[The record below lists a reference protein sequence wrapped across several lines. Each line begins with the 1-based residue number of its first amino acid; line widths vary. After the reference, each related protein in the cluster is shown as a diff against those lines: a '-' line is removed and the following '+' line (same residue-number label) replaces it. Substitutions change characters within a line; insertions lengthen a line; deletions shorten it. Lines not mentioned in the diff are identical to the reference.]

1 MEYMFL
7 KEKCLNAPILV
18 LGDGSDIRITEV
30 VLEEQ
35 INKPPLMIL

>member
-1 MEYMFL
+1 
-7 KEKCLNAPILV
+7 LV

-35 INKPPLMIL
+35 INKPPLMILWNIITDFN